1 MSSMIFYIGLPGP
14 SGFPGSPGLPGV
26 SGLPGLKGLYFY
38 NESEP
43 KQTILFLLY
52 R

>member
-38 NESEP
+38 DKSEP
-43 KQTILFLLY
+43 KQIMRFLLY